1 MHECSMTLIST
12 LVVIRLSLITKKL
25 FGNCAI
31 EMIQNIGI
39 NIVYSLQEGY
49 SHNSLVINQA
59 LIRESSKK
67 SLRQW
72 NIILHRNFTECNIMN
87 ILDANHYFHDPILS
101 LNKREWI
108 KDKSKNLRVA

>member
-25 FGNCAI
+25 FGNCTI

-72 NIILHRNFTECNIMN
+72 NIILHRLSCSLEQNI
-87 ILDANHYFHDPILS
+87 YCS
-101 LNKREWI
+101 Y
-108 KDKSKNLRVA
+108 KSKFY